1 MRSSSAR
8 STSPSAGS
16 DANSSPLAQEVA
28 DDAPAG
34 PQSREGA
41 RRSARGAAPHGL
53 PARVDAAKTWASFT
67 SILDFGCGCGR
78 VTRFLPRG
86 LDVTGLDIDGEAI
99 GWCRQNLSSIAK
111 FDVNN
116 PEPPLDD
123 SDETFDLIFCVSVFT
138 HLPLEMERA
147 WLRELKRV
155 LKPGGWLLISTLSD
169 ANLAP
174 LGLSLP
180 DDSGF
185 FYHRSGV
192 LLACRISTSFRSIP
206 ANISSGS
213 GRRSSIWR
221 STIRAVSTVI
231 KTCPSSESP
240 STSPS
245 AGSDVAVGR
254 EPTEV
259 CGDQPSG
266 LTAMRRSRRAAS
278 RSRSS
283 DAHNSGG
290 SPTCTRSQTAA
301 AR

>member
-1 MRSSSAR
+1 V
-8 STSPSAGS
+8 
-16 DANSSPLAQEVA
+16 N
-28 DDAPAG
+28 
-34 PQSREGA
+34 
-41 RRSARGAAPHGL
+41 
-53 PARVDAAKTWASFT
+53 AAKTWASFT

-123 SDETFDLIFCVSVFT
+123 SDETFDLIFCVSLFT
-138 HLPLEMERA
+138 HLSLEMERA

-192 LLACRISTSFRSIP
+192 TPGLPDFYQLSFHTREYIEREWPKDFDLALYHPRGINSHQDVSILRKP
-206 ANISSGS
+206 EHLAKRG
-213 GRRSSIWR
+213 
-221 STIRAVSTVI
+221 
-231 KTCPSSESP
+231 K
-240 STSPS
+240 
-245 AGSDVAVGR
+245 
-254 EPTEV
+254 
-259 CGDQPSG
+259 
-266 LTAMRRSRRAAS
+266 
-278 RSRSS
+278 
-283 DAHNSGG
+283 
-290 SPTCTRSQTAA
+290 
-301 AR
+301 